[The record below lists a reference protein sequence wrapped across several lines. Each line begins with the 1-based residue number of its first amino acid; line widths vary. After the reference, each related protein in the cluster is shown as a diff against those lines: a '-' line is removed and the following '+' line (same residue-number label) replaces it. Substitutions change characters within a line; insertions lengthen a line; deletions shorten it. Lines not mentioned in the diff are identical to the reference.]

1 MIKYLFLALT
11 DKIIFWRTN
20 STLCP
25 NFMYTLASVLCIK
38 KTVTVTN
45 IVVTV
50 QLFKEINI
58 LGIPEKI
65 L

>member
-1 MIKYLFLALT
+1 
-11 DKIIFWRTN
+11 
-20 STLCP
+20 
-25 NFMYTLASVLCIK
+25 MYTLASVLCIK

-65 L
+65 LWKVNKVVKKEIQ

>member
-1 MIKYLFLALT
+1 
-11 DKIIFWRTN
+11 
-20 STLCP
+20 
-25 NFMYTLASVLCIK
+25 MYILVSVLCIK

-58 LGIPEKI
+58 LDISEKI
-65 L
+65 LSKVNKLVKKETQ